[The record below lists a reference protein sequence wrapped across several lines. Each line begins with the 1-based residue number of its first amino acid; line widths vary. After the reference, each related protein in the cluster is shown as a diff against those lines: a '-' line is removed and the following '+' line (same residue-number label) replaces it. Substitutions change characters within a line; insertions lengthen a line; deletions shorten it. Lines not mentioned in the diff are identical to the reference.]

1 MTTALRTVPNGFG
14 VKNHSETTHFPSWN
28 VAPASG
34 AEALVDGS
42 GHIPEASQAK
52 DQGMS
57 AASRENTPSDNGPG
71 LGAFL
76 TALMYGE

>member
-1 MTTALRTVPNGFG
+1 MTTAIRTVPTGFG
-14 VKNHSETTHFPSWN
+14 VKDSETTHFPSWN
-28 VAPASG
+28 VVPTSG

-42 GHIPEASQAK
+42 GHLPAAARAK
-52 DQGMS
+52 DQGLR
-57 AASRENTPSDNGPG
+57 AASRESTPSDNGSG